1 MFYLYDVSEFSLFY
15 FTKEK
20 RMQFW
25 SLKKEEL
32 QSWIIIMR
40 QLRLK
45 YRGHFLFVAQT
56 LS

>member
-1 MFYLYDVSEFSLFY
+1 MFYLYDVSEFSLLY
-15 FTKEK
+15 FIKEK

-40 QLRLK
+40 QLRLSTGDTS
-45 YRGHFLFVAQT
+45 Y
-56 LS
+56 S